1 VEFLKKYGLYLFVFF
16 VAFAQ
21 YTNTFKH
28 DYAWD
33 DAIVLT
39 ENSRVQKGLTN
50 VPELFENIKT
60 MKTEHRYGYRPI
72 TLLSFAAEVQF
83 WGLSPK
89 AGHVGNTIYYALL
102 CVLIFYFL
110 RHFFPDREME
120 MLIITLLFAVH
131 PLHTEVVANIKSR
144 DEILVMLFGI
154 AGLLQFRKFIN
165 SYKVIPFLL
174 ALLAFLLAFLSKENA
189 ITFGGLA
196 VLIVLF
202 SSKTIGKKFWIAS
215 GASAAILA
223 VLLGVRTFVYSKL
236 FYEDHGLELAEKG
249 VFHYEGFL
257 GNPLFL
263 AESKLTIIANS
274 FYLIPLYIKQLLLP
288 INLLHDYGYKQLE
301 AVTWAD
307 PIVWFSVAL
316 FMAMLVLIYFEFKK
330 RSSIAFGLL
339 WFLITLSIYLHFV
352 QIGTDIYAERF
363 MFIPSLGL
371 LMALVGG
378 VFRIKKLSVSNRNW
392 VFGVLCLIFFMM
404 SWKRNYAWKD
414 NETLFTTDLPSLEN
428 CVRTNYN
435 YAILL
440 HGKYYDLPEHEK
452 PKMRKKILHYYEQA
466 MKITDRMFNVY
477 MDLGAAY
484 MEFGYPKK
492 ALPIFKDACVK
503 YAHVSIPFAQM
514 GKYHMGYKGFEEAI
528 PFYEKAIELGEK
540 NSDFYYLLALCNFN
554 TDRNEEAVD
563 ILVKGEKYI
572 PETGDYYSL
581 LARAY
586 SRLGAEQKAEEALL
600 RGVKRY
606 PNDAELQDSLQSL
619 RAFRAQQ

>member
-1 VEFLKKYGLYLFVFF
+1 MEFLKKYGLYLLVFF

-28 DYAWD
+28 QYAWD
-33 DAIVLT
+33 DVIVIT
-39 ENSRVQKGLTN
+39 ENSRVQKGLSN

-83 WGLSPK
+83 WGMSPK

-102 CVLIFYFL
+102 CVLILFFL
-110 RHFFPDREME
+110 RQLFPQREME

-154 AGLLQFRKFIN
+154 AGLLQFRKFIH

-215 GASAAILA
+215 GASVGILG
-223 VLLGVRTFVYSKL
+223 VLFAVRTFVYSKL
-236 FYEDHGLELAEKG
+236 FYEDHGPELAEKG

-263 AESKLTIIANS
+263 VESKLTIIANS
-274 FYLIPLYIKQLLLP
+274 FYLIPLYIKQFLLP

-371 LMALVGG
+371 SIALVGA
-378 VFRIKKLSVSNRNW
+378 VFRIKKLSVSNRSW
-392 VFGVLCLIFFMM
+392 LFGAICLVFFMM

-440 HGKYYDLPEHEK
+440 HGKYYNLPEHEK
-452 PKMRKKILHYYEQA
+452 PKARQKILHYYEQA

-492 ALPIFKDACVK
+492 ALPIFEEACVK
-503 YAHVSIPFAQM
+503 YDYISIPFLQM
-514 GKYHMGYKGFEEAI
+514 GKYHLSFED
-528 PFYEKAIELGEK
+528 FEKAIPYFEKAVEMGDK
-540 NSDFYYLLALCNFN
+540 NSDFYYLLAVCKFN
-554 TDRNEEAVD
+554 TDKIDEAVNV
-563 ILVKGEKYI
+563 LVKGEIYV
-572 PETGDYYSL
+572 PVEAEYYSL

-586 SRLGAEQKAEEALL
+586 NRSEQNKKAQETLE
-600 RGVKRY
+600 RGLIRF
-606 PNDAELQDSLQSL
+606 PSDSDLQQLQRNL
-619 RAFRAQQ
+619 QMFARQ